1 MNFLV
6 VMWPVER
13 CVWVQ
18 TVTEDTKFQNTV
30 DLGAEFWRGVT
41 GGGRAGDLLLIKIT
55 QPPTTYIL
63 TLC

>member
-18 TVTEDTKFQNTV
+18 TVTEDIKCQNIV
-30 DLGAEFWRGVT
+30 DLGAEF
-41 GGGRAGDLLLIKIT
+41 
-55 QPPTTYIL
+55 
-63 TLC
+63 